1 MNSAA
6 RAASWTGLKRRALSL
21 GAVKAFDHAMHF
33 LLPVVLTRCL
43 DAATFGEYR
52 LLWLVVGT
60 VMALAPLNMPG
71 GLYFFLP
78 RSDARTKRLYVHQT
92 MLFLAVSGLLFSVVL
107 SPWNALLPPAAH
119 HLAAHGWQ
127 VPAFMALWVTTI
139 MLDYLPT
146 IDERIRWQAYVTGSF
161 TVARTALVAVAAWY
175 SGDMAMI
182 LWALLAVALFKLAL
196 LLYYVRRH
204 HGLGKPWFDRALFV
218 AQVRHTAPIG
228 GSTALYSLRSQ
239 ADQWVAASVFALSSF
254 AAFSIAAI
262 VGQVVHILRQSV
274 LEAFMPTM
282 SRVHASGDVRGMLA
296 INSHNNV
303 MVGALIYPALGLVFA
318 FAEELVT
325 IVYTSAYVEAAPV
338 MRLYIVAL
346 LAMVVEVGSMVL
358 LLKLGSY
365 TLRLAAFTLALSV
378 TVSWIGA
385 HHLGLPGAALGS
397 VIAIYIDR
405 VLLLRRIA
413 RVTGIALRELQDW
426 GALAR
431 SFALA
436 AACSALAWFLVE
448 RVLAQAGPM
457 TRVAAG
463 ATLIALLYA
472 PLQFRRRKG

>member
-1 MNSAA
+1 
-6 RAASWTGLKRRALSL
+6 
-21 GAVKAFDHAMHF
+21 
-33 LLPVVLTRCL
+33 
-43 DAATFGEYR
+43 
-52 LLWLVVGT
+52 
-60 VMALAPLNMPG
+60 
-71 GLYFFLP
+71 
-78 RSDARTKRLYVHQT
+78 
-92 MLFLAVSGLLFSVVL
+92 
-107 SPWNALLPPAAH
+107 
-119 HLAAHGWQ
+119 
-127 VPAFMALWVTTI
+127 
-139 MLDYLPT
+139 
-146 IDERIRWQAYVTGSF
+146 
-161 TVARTALVAVAAWY
+161 
-175 SGDMAMI
+175 
-182 LWALLAVALFKLAL
+182 
-196 LLYYVRRH
+196 
-204 HGLGKPWFDRALFV
+204 
-218 AQVRHTAPIG
+218 VRHTAPIG

-472 PLQFRRRKG
+472 PLQFRRRKA